1 MALKDAL
8 YEKMWIYVQSTCKCF
23 FSKIL
28 LKLMLQV
35 NSSVFFVTLI
45 YKKTRVH
52 KLTSIFTKC
61 NAELNTI
68 NMTLTYF

>member
-8 YEKMWIYVQSTCKCF
+8 YEKNVNLCSIYMQMF
-23 FSKIL
+23 FSKTL

-61 NAELNTI
+61 NADLNTI

>member
-1 MALKDAL
+1 MHYMK
-8 YEKMWIYVQSTCKCF
+8 KMWIYVQSTCKCF
-23 FSKIL
+23 FKNSAEIDAASK
-28 LKLMLQV
+28 KL
-35 NSSVFFVTLI
+35 SFFVTLI

-68 NMTLTYF
+68 NMILTYF